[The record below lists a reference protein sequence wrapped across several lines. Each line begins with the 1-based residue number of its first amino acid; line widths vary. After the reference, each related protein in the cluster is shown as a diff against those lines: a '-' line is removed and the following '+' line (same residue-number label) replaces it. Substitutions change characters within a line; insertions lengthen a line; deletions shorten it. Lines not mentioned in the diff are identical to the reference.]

1 MALNSQFKTL
11 DIREVL
17 AETHMKGKNITFLDD
32 FSRDE
37 LLALFRAAEML
48 EPFLRTGLNLLQ
60 GKVLYT
66 LFFQPSTRTR
76 CSHENAML
84 RLGGNVITESDP
96 THNSAVAKNES
107 LYDSLRVTSEYADVI
122 VMRHPDDKEALGAL
136 AELGPYVSPVIS
148 GGYGHVTHPTQGLLD
163 CYTCWRAF
171 GDLTNTTVAIATPDL
186 SRARSGQSFALALA
200 AMGAKIVYTG
210 TSELRT
216 PEIVRNK
223 LVAMGAD
230 FEEHFDLTMKQNEEL
245 YADKGVDVIYLPGSS
260 LKKDDPNREDFM
272 KTMAQYYVSLEM
284 LQNIKKKTGK
294 VVGVHHSLPRNPG
307 EFDFGIDNTEHQLY
321 FRGIG
326 FSIAVR
332 MALLSAVVGVSP
344 IFPPEPLPSPGGNAP
359 HHFAGEPS
367 CQRNRRKLRPK
378 RNSRCPIFISCW

>member
-32 FSRDE
+32 FSREE

-245 YADKGVDVIYLPGSS
+245 YADRGVDVIYLPGSS

-332 MALLSAVVGVSP
+332 MALLSAVIGV
-344 IFPPEPLPSPGGNAP
+344 N
-359 HHFAGEPS
+359 
-367 CQRNRRKLRPK
+367 
-378 RNSRCPIFISCW
+378 

>member
-1 MALNSQFKTL
+1 MALHENFKAR

-17 AETHMKGKNITFLDD
+17 HNTGMKGKNITFLDD
-32 FSRDE
+32 FKREQILS
-37 LLALFRAAEML
+37 LYQAAEML
-48 EPFLRTGLNLLQ
+48 EPFMRTGLNLLE

-84 RLGGNVITESDP
+84 RLGGQVITEADP
-96 THNSAVAKNES
+96 LHNSSAAKNES

-136 AELGPYVSPVIS
+136 EQLGSYVSPVIS

-163 CYTCWRAF
+163 SYTCWRAF
-171 GDLTNTTVAIATPDL
+171 GDLSNATIAIATPDL

-200 AMGAKIVYTG
+200 AMGAKIIYTG

-223 LVAMGAD
+223 LTAMGAN

-245 YADKGVDVIYLPGSS
+245 YADRKVDLIYLPGCSV
-260 LKKDDPNREDFM
+260 KKDDPNREDFM
-272 KTMAQYYVSLEM
+272 KKMAQYYVSGEM
-284 LQNIKKKTGK
+284 LDNIKKKTGK
-294 VVGVHHSLPRNPG
+294 IVGVHHSLPRNPG
-307 EFDFGIDNTEHQLY
+307 EFDFGIDNTAHQVY
-321 FRGIG
+321 FRAIG
-326 FSIAVR
+326 FSVAIR
-332 MALLSAVVGVSP
+332 MALLAAVVGV
-344 IFPPEPLPSPGGNAP
+344 N
-359 HHFAGEPS
+359 
-367 CQRNRRKLRPK
+367 
-378 RNSRCPIFISCW
+378 

>member
-1 MALNSQFKTL
+1 MALHENFKAR

-17 AETHMKGKNITFLDD
+17 AATGMKGKNITFLDD
-32 FSRDE
+32 FSRE
-37 LLALFRAAEML
+37 QLLSLFQAAEML
-48 EPFLRTGLNLLQ
+48 EPFMRTGVDLLK

-76 CSHENAML
+76 CSHEDAML
-84 RLGGNVITESDP
+84 RLGGSVITESDP
-96 THNSAVAKNES
+96 LHNSSAAKNES

-136 AELGPYVSPVIS
+136 EELGSYVSPVIS

-163 CYTCWRAF
+163 SYTCWRAF
-171 GDLTNTTVAIATPDL
+171 GDLSQATVAIATPDL

-200 AMGAKIVYTG
+200 AMGAKIIYTG

-223 LVAMGAD
+223 LTALGAQ
-230 FEEHFDLTMKQNEEL
+230 FEEHFDLTVKQNEEL
-245 YADKGVDVIYLPGSS
+245 YADKKVDLIYLPGCSV
-260 LKKDDPNREDFM
+260 KKDDPNREDFM
-272 KTMAQYYVSLEM
+272 KTMAQYYVSMEM
-284 LQNIKKKTGK
+284 LQNIKQKTGK

-321 FRGIG
+321 FRAIG
-326 FSIAVR
+326 FSVAIR
-332 MALLSAVVGVSP
+332 MALLAAVVGV
-344 IFPPEPLPSPGGNAP
+344 N
-359 HHFAGEPS
+359 
-367 CQRNRRKLRPK
+367 
-378 RNSRCPIFISCW
+378 

>member
-1 MALNSQFKTL
+1 
-11 DIREVL
+11 
-17 AETHMKGKNITFLDD
+17 
-32 FSRDE
+32 
-37 LLALFRAAEML
+37 
-48 EPFLRTGLNLLQ
+48 
-60 GKVLYT
+60 
-66 LFFQPSTRTR
+66 
-76 CSHENAML
+76 
-84 RLGGNVITESDP
+84 
-96 THNSAVAKNES
+96 
-107 LYDSLRVTSEYADVI
+107 
-122 VMRHPDDKEALGAL
+122 
-136 AELGPYVSPVIS
+136 
-148 GGYGHVTHPTQGLLD
+148 
-163 CYTCWRAF
+163 
-171 GDLTNTTVAIATPDL
+171 L

-245 YADKGVDVIYLPGSS
+245 YADRGVDVIYLPGSS

-332 MALLSAVVGVSP
+332 MALLSAVVGV
-344 IFPPEPLPSPGGNAP
+344 N
-359 HHFAGEPS
+359 
-367 CQRNRRKLRPK
+367 
-378 RNSRCPIFISCW
+378 